1 MTGWVDVDLAFD
13 KTSCHS
19 VTSTATMIN
28 GLLFKTFSKRQVTE
42 KSSTNG
48 FDLMARKIA
57 TEQVIALRYLLRS
70 LGVKIEGPTL
80 MSVVT

>member
-1 MTGWVDVDLAFD
+1 MIYLEFKGPLVVMTGWVDVDLSFD

-42 KSSTNG
+42 KSSTYG
-48 FDLMARKIA
+48 FDL
-57 TEQVIALRYLLRS
+57 
-70 LGVKIEGPTL
+70 
-80 MSVVT
+80 VVRRMVT